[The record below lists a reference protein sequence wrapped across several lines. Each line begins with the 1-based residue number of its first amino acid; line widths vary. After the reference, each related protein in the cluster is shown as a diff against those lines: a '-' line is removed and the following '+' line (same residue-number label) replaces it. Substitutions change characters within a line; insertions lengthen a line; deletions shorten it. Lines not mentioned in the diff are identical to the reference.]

1 MTQTFKVIFA
11 SLMMLFSFTAQGQE
25 HSHAGASPIEY
36 PNIPGYLSLKT
47 DFHMHTV
54 FSDGNVW
61 PTIRV
66 QEALRENLDA
76 ISLTEH
82 LEYQPHKS
90 DIPHPDRNRAHEIA
104 LKEARNH
111 GLLIIRGSEITRALP
126 VGHNNAIFIQDAN
139 PILQETPEAAF
150 KEAKKQGA
158 FVFWNHP
165 AWYVQQRNGTPALSD
180 FQKERIANDELHGIE
195 VINTGDYSEEAL
207 QIALDN
213 GLTIMG
219 TSDVHNLIDWDF
231 TEKAQ
236 HRPITLVFAKEKS
249 AASLLE
255 ALKKGRTVAV
265 FNDLLVGKSEFLN
278 PLIKASVTASDIK
291 YIGKTQVLSVTLH
304 NHSSSDLLFENKMP
318 FSLYRH
324 SPVFTIPAGDRVTL
338 KIKTLERKERIVLSL
353 KALGAFTAPKVQPI
367 IEWELK
373 ID

>member
-1 MTQTFKVIFA
+1 MTKILKISFA
-11 SLMMLFSFTAQGQE
+11 SLWMLFALVAQGQE
-25 HSHAGASPIEY
+25 HSHAGATAIEY

-47 DFHMHTV
+47 DFHIHSV
-54 FSDGNVW
+54 FSDGTVW
-61 PTIRV
+61 PSIRV

-104 LKEARNH
+104 LKEAADH

-139 PILQETPEAAF
+139 TILQEKAEDAF

-165 AWYVQQRNGTPALSD
+165 AWYVQQPNGTPALSD

-219 TSDVHNLIDWDF
+219 TSDVHDLIDWDY

-236 HRPITLVFAKEKS
+236 HRPITLVFAKEKTT
-249 AASLLE
+249 ASLLD
-255 ALKKGRTVAV
+255 ALKNGRTVAV
-265 FNDLLVGKSEFLN
+265 FNDLLVGKSEFLT
-278 PLIKASVTASDIK
+278 PLIQASVTASEIK
-291 YIGKTQVLSVTLH
+291 YIDKTQVLSVTLH
-304 NHSSSDLLFENKMP
+304 NHSSSDLLFENQMP
-318 FSLYRH
+318 HSLYRH
-324 SPVFTIPAGDRVTL
+324 SPVFTIPAGDSLTL
-338 KIKTLERKERIVLSL
+338 QIKT
-353 KALGAFTAPKVQPI
+353 
-367 IEWELK
+367 
-373 ID
+373 